1 MLDLLLTLGVAP
13 VAWALLMLMLAPTR
27 DADRF
32 GAGGALAALVG
43 SCVLFN
49 RVYSGGA
56 VLGWGGNLRADLLS
70 AGTLLLTSTIFCLAS
85 VYAGAYLEAEAAKG
99 HLPAGWRLFYW
110 PLTFLFYAAMVWTCT
125 ADNLGIL
132 WVSLELT
139 TLVTLPLICLARE
152 RRGLEAAWKYFVLCS
167 VGIAFALIGTIAL
180 YASSLR
186 IQSGGTGSLNWSYLL
201 AHAAQLDPLFVRL
214 AFVFTVVGY
223 GCKMG
228 LVPMHC
234 WLPDA
239 HSEAPTPVSALLSGV
254 LLNCAA
260 YALLRV
266 SAVAA
271 RSMGPDRVEPT
282 LLAFG
287 LASVVM
293 ASFFIVVQTDLKRL
307 LAYSSIEHMGIVA
320 IGLGLG
326 TAGLY
331 GALLHAINHAVAKA
345 LLFLAAGQTVHWS
358 GTKQIPR
365 IQGVLRTGRPTGLAL
380 GAASLAIVGLP
391 PFSLFLSEFLVIRA
405 AFLSG
410 HVLAGVA
417 LVGALGLT
425 FAGFMSH
432 LIPVLCGE
440 RPRGLGELRETRG
453 ATTAFVVLGILCL
466 SLGLRVPLV
475 LDRVLHT
482 CIAALAWS

>member
-1 MLDLLLTLGVAP
+1 VDLLLILGCAP
-13 VAWALLMLMLAPTR
+13 VAWAVLMLMLAPTK

-32 GAGGALAALVG
+32 GAGGGLMALIG
-43 SCVLFN
+43 SGVLFYQ
-49 RVYSGGA
+49 VSTGG
-56 VLGWGGNLRADLLS
+56 VVPGWGGDLRADLLS
-70 AGTLLLTSTIFCLAS
+70 AGTLLITSLIFCLAS
-85 VYAGAYLEAEAAKG
+85 LYAGPYLEAEASHG

-110 PLTFLFYAAMVWTCT
+110 PLTYLFYAAMVWTCL

-152 RRGLEAAWKYFVLCS
+152 SRGLEAAWKYFVLCS

-186 IQSGGTGSLNWSYLL
+186 IQAGAAGSLNWSYLL
-201 AHAAQLDPLFVRL
+201 AHGSQLDPLFVRL
-214 AFVFTVVGY
+214 AFIFTVVGY

-271 RSMGPDRVEPT
+271 QSMGPGRVEAT

-293 ASFFIVVQTDLKRL
+293 AAFFIVVQTDLKRL

-320 IGLGLG
+320 IGMGLG
-326 TAGLY
+326 KAGLY
-331 GALLHAINHAVAKA
+331 AALLHALNHAITKA
-345 LLFLAAGQTVHWS
+345 LLFLSAGQAVQWF
-358 GTKQIPR
+358 GTKQITN
-365 IQGVLRTGRPTGLAL
+365 IQGLLRSGRPTGLAL
-380 GAASLAIVGLP
+380 GVASLAIVGLP
-391 PFSLFLSEFLVIRA
+391 PFGLFLSEFLVLRA
-405 AFLSG
+405 AFVSG
-410 HVLAGVA
+410 HLLAGFVLIAA
-417 LVGALGLT
+417 LSLT
-425 FAGFMSH
+425 FAGFLAH
-432 LIPVLCGE
+432 LIPALCGD
-440 RPRGLGELRETRG
+440 RPRGLRELRETRG
-453 ATTAFVVLGILCL
+453 ATLAFVVLGSLCVW
-466 SLGLRVPLV
+466 LGLRVPEG
-475 LDRVLHT
+475 LDRVLRA
-482 CIAALAWS
+482 CVEALAWS